1 MNTTSRSIIR
11 NTFYI
16 QLLAFIL
23 LSLSS
28 SVGSMVD
35 GVVIGQFLGVDS
47 TAAFGIINP
56 LMIAFSIIGAVV
68 SAGARNRFTKLLG
81 AGKTEQARNVF
92 SLACILSTGIATALM
107 LFLIIFSG
115 PVTRALGASGNT
127 ADLLPQARNYL
138 IGISFGLPAMNLVR
152 VLNGFMALDNDR
164 NLPVISSIFL
174 TVSDILMDLAA
185 VLFFHGGT
193 LEMGV
198 ATSISYYVALAVL
211 LTHFRKKDIFLRFQF
226 RGLPWEETSA
236 ILGKGMPSGVCR
248 LGNTLRC
255 IFMNRMLALIASAA
269 AIAAY
274 SVHRQADSFF
284 NPVTIGMADT
294 VALLA
299 GILVGEEDRPMMKRL
314 LFTSVQATLVIT
326 AGIAALIWILAPQ
339 FASLYIKENP
349 EALRL
354 AVTAVRCYAIGM
366 PINGL
371 NLIYLNYFQGI
382 GKSVLASVS
391 GFVCESG
398 LLILSAAAMMPVLG
412 ADAVWWAYPV
422 SQFLV
427 MCYYG
432 IVVAVESRRIRIHRE
447 GLWNRVLLLPDT
459 FDVSDTDKLD
469 VTITMMDDVM
479 QLTDAVWNFCDA
491 HDCDSTQRNHL
502 VLSVEEL
509 AGNVIRHGFAD
520 GKPHCIEVRIL
531 KKPSGYYCRF
541 RDDCLIFDP
550 VRQVRLLSDE
560 DPTYHIGLRM
570 IATLAKDIQY
580 TCVLKLRAQSFDIA
594 RPGSIL

>member
-1 MNTTSRSIIR
+1 M
-11 NTFYI
+11 
-16 QLLAFIL
+16 

-35 GVVIGQFLGVDS
+35 GIVIGQFLGVDS

-81 AGKTEQARNVF
+81 AGKTDQARKVF
-92 SLACILSTGIATALM
+92 SLACALSTGIAAALM
-107 LFLIIFSG
+107 VFLIVFSG
-115 PVTRALGASGNT
+115 PVTRALGASRNT
-127 ADLLPQARNYL
+127 SDLLPLARDYL

-164 NLPVISSIFL
+164 NLPVLSSIFL
-174 TVSDILMDLAA
+174 TISDIAMDLAA
-185 VLFFHGGT
+185 VMFWHGNT
-193 LEMGV
+193 LEMGI

-226 RGLPWEETSA
+226 RGLPWNEAAA

-255 IFMNRMLALIASAA
+255 VFMNRMLALIASSA

-299 GILVGEEDRPMMKRL
+299 GILVGEEDRPGMKRL
-314 LFTSVQATLVIT
+314 LSTSVQATFVIT
-326 AGIAALIWILAPQ
+326 AGIAALIWIFAPQ
-339 FASLYIKENP
+339 FASLYIKDNP

-366 PINGL
+366 PLNGL

-382 GKSVLASVS
+382 GKSLLASVS
-391 GFVCESG
+391 GFICESG
-398 LLILSAAAMMPVLG
+398 LLILSAWALMPLLG
-412 ADAVWWAYPV
+412 ADAVWWAFPV

-427 MCYYG
+427 QCYYG
-432 IVVAVESRRIRIHRE
+432 IVVAIESRRLQIHRE
-447 GLWNRVLLLPDT
+447 GFWNRILLLPDT
-459 FDVSDTDKLD
+459 FDVTDRDKLD
-469 VTITMMDDVM
+469 VTITGMNDVM
-479 QLTDAVWNFCDA
+479 KLTDMVWKFCDS
-491 HDCDSTQRNHL
+491 HGCDSNRRNRL

-509 AGNVIRHGFAD
+509 AGNMIQHGFTD
-520 GKPHCIEVRIL
+520 GKRHCIEVRIL
-531 KKPSGYYCRF
+531 KKGDGFYVRF
-541 RDDCLIFDP
+541 RNDCLIFDP
-550 VRQVRLLSDE
+550 VRQVQLLYDE

-570 IATLAKDIQY
+570 IFAIAKDIQY
-580 TCVLKLRAQSFDIA
+580 TCVLKLNN
-594 RPGSIL
+594 ILVKV

>member
-1 MNTTSRSIIR
+1 MSTAFQPGHNRSIIR

-16 QLLAFIL
+16 QLLAFIM

-35 GVVIGQFLGVDS
+35 GIVIGQFLGVDS
-47 TAAFGIINP
+47 IAAFGIINP

-68 SAGARNRFTKLLG
+68 SAGARNRFTSLLG
-81 AGKTEQARNVF
+81 AGKTEQARQVF
-92 SLACILSTGIATALM
+92 SLACALSTGFAAALM

-115 PVTRALGASGNT
+115 PVTSALGASRNT
-127 ADLLPQARNYL
+127 ADLLPLARDYL

-152 VLNGFMALDNDR
+152 VLNGFMPLDNDR

-174 TVSDILMDLAA
+174 TVSDIVMDLAA
-185 VLFFHGGT
+185 VLFFHGNT
-193 LEMGV
+193 LEMGI

-226 RGLPWEETSA
+226 RRLPWKETAA
-236 ILGKGMPSGVCR
+236 ILGRGMPSGVCR

-255 IFMNRMLALIASAA
+255 IFMNRMLALIASSA

-326 AGIAALIWILAPQ
+326 AGIAALIWLFAPG
-339 FASLYIKENP
+339 FASLYIKDNP

-366 PINGL
+366 PLNGL

-382 GKSVLASVS
+382 GKSLLASVS
-391 GFVCESG
+391 GFICESG
-398 LLILSAAAMMPVLG
+398 LLILSAAAMMPLLG
-412 ADAVWWAYPV
+412 AEAVWWAFPV

-432 IVVAVESRRIRIHRE
+432 VVVAMESRRIKIHRE
-447 GLWNRVLLLPDT
+447 GLFNRVLLLPDT
-459 FDVSDTDKLD
+459 FDVPDRNKLD
-469 VTITMMDDVM
+469 VTITGMEDVM
-479 QLTDAVWNFCDA
+479 QLTDKVWDFCEL
-491 HDCDSTQRNHL
+491 HSCDSNIKTKL
-502 VLSVEEL
+502 VLSVEEM
-509 AGNVIRHGFAD
+509 AGNAIHHGFAD
-520 GKPHCIEVRIL
+520 GKAHCIEVRIL
-531 KKPSGYYCRF
+531 KKGDGYYARF

-550 VRQVRLLSDE
+550 IRQIKLLSDE
-560 DPTYHIGLRM
+560 DPTHHIGLRM
-570 IATLAKDIQY
+570 ISAIAKDIQY
-580 TCVLKLRAQSFDIA
+580 TCVLRLNN
-594 RPGSIL
+594 ILVKI

>member
-138 IGISFGLPAMNLVR
+138 SGISFGLPAMNLVR

-226 RGLPWEETSA
+226 RGLPWEETSS

-570 IATLAKDIQY
+570 IAALAKDIQY
-580 TCVLKLRAQSFDIA
+580 TCVLKLNN
-594 RPGSIL
+594 ILVKI

>member
-92 SLACILSTGIATALM
+92 SLACILSTGIAAALM

-115 PVTRALGASGNT
+115 PVTSALGASGNT

-226 RGLPWEETSA
+226 RGLPWEETSS

-314 LFTSVQATLVIT
+314 LFTSVQATFVIT

-349 EALRL
+349 EAMRL

-398 LLILSAAAMMPVLG
+398 LLILSAAAMVPHLG

-580 TCVLKLRAQSFDIA
+580 TCVLKLNN
-594 RPGSIL
+594 ILVKI

>member
-1 MNTTSRSIIR
+1 MSTAFHPGHNRSIIR

-16 QLLAFIL
+16 QLLAFIM

-35 GVVIGQFLGVDS
+35 GIVIGQFLGVDS
-47 TAAFGIINP
+47 IAAFGIINP

-68 SAGARNRFTKLLG
+68 SAGARNRFTSLLG
-81 AGKTEQARNVF
+81 AGKTEQARQVF
-92 SLACILSTGIATALM
+92 SLACALSTGFAAALM

-115 PVTRALGASGNT
+115 PVTSALGASRNT
-127 ADLLPQARNYL
+127 ADLLPLARDYL

-152 VLNGFMALDNDR
+152 VLNGFMPLDNDR

-174 TVSDILMDLAA
+174 TVSDIVMDLAA
-185 VLFFHGGT
+185 VLFFHGNT
-193 LEMGV
+193 LEMGI

-226 RGLPWEETSA
+226 RRLPWKETAA
-236 ILGKGMPSGVCR
+236 ILGRGMPSGVCR

-255 IFMNRMLALIASAA
+255 IFMNRMLALIASSA

-326 AGIAALIWILAPQ
+326 AGIAALIWLFAPG
-339 FASLYIKENP
+339 FASLYIKDNP

-366 PINGL
+366 PLNGL

-382 GKSVLASVS
+382 GKSLLASVS
-391 GFVCESG
+391 GFICESG
-398 LLILSAAAMMPVLG
+398 LLILSAAAMMPLLG
-412 ADAVWWAYPV
+412 AEAVWWAFPV

-432 IVVAVESRRIRIHRE
+432 VVVAMESRRIKIHRE
-447 GLWNRVLLLPDT
+447 GLFNRVLLLPDT
-459 FDVSDTDKLD
+459 FDVPDRNKLD
-469 VTITMMDDVM
+469 VTITGMEDVM
-479 QLTDAVWNFCDA
+479 QLTDKVWDFCEL
-491 HDCDSTQRNHL
+491 HSCDSNIKTKL
-502 VLSVEEL
+502 VLSVEEM
-509 AGNVIRHGFAD
+509 AGNVIHHGFAD
-520 GKPHCIEVRIL
+520 GKAHCIEVRIL
-531 KKPSGYYCRF
+531 KKGDGYYARF

-550 VRQVRLLSDE
+550 IRQIKLLSDE
-560 DPTYHIGLRM
+560 DPTHHIGLRM
-570 IATLAKDIQY
+570 ISAIAKDIQY
-580 TCVLKLRAQSFDIA
+580 TCVLKLNN
-594 RPGSIL
+594 ILVKI

>member
-92 SLACILSTGIATALM
+92 SLACILSTGIAAALM

-226 RGLPWEETSA
+226 RGLPWEETSS

-314 LFTSVQATLVIT
+314 LFTSVQATFVIT

-349 EALRL
+349 EAMRL

-580 TCVLKLRAQSFDIA
+580 TCVLKLNN
-594 RPGSIL
+594 ILFKI

>member
-1 MNTTSRSIIR
+1 M
-11 NTFYI
+11 
-16 QLLAFIL
+16 

-35 GVVIGQFLGVDS
+35 GVVIGQFLGVES

-81 AGKTEQARNVF
+81 AGKTDQARKVF
-92 SLACILSTGIATALM
+92 SLACALSTGIAAALM
-107 LFLIIFSG
+107 LFLIVFSG
-115 PVTRALGASGNT
+115 PVTRALGASKNT
-127 ADLLPQARNYL
+127 ADLLPLARDYL

-174 TVSDILMDLAA
+174 TVSDIVMDLVA
-185 VLFFHGGT
+185 VLFLHGNT
-193 LEMGV
+193 LEMGI
-198 ATSISYYVALAVL
+198 ATSMSYYVALAVL

-226 RGLPWEETSA
+226 RGLPWKETAA

-255 IFMNRMLALIASAA
+255 IFMNRMLALIATSA

-299 GILVGEEDRPMMKRL
+299 GILVGEEDRPGMKRL
-314 LFTSVQATLVIT
+314 LSTSVHATFIIT
-326 AGIAALIWILAPQ
+326 VGIAALIWLFAPQ
-339 FASLYIKENP
+339 FASLYIKNNP

-382 GKSVLASVS
+382 GKSFLASVS

-398 LLILSAAAMMPVLG
+398 LLILSALALMPLLG
-412 ADAVWWAYPV
+412 ADAVWWAFPI

-432 IVVAVESRRIRIHRE
+432 IVVAIESRRIKIHRE
-447 GLWNRVLLLPDT
+447 GLWNRVLLLPDS
-459 FDVSDTDKLD
+459 FDVTDVDKLD
-469 VTITMMDDVM
+469 VTITGMNGVM
-479 QLTDAVWNFCDA
+479 QLTDAVWNFCER
-491 HDCDSTQRNHL
+491 HGCDTNRRNHM

-509 AGNVIRHGFAD
+509 AGNMIQHGFTD
-520 GKPHCIEVRIL
+520 SKPHCIEVRVL
-531 KKPSGYYCRF
+531 KKGDGYYVRF
-541 RDDCLIFDP
+541 RNDCLIFDP
-550 VRQVRLLSDE
+550 VRQVQLLSDE

-570 IATLAKDIQY
+570 IFAIARDIQY
-580 TCVLKLRAQSFDIA
+580 TCVLKLNN
-594 RPGSIL
+594 ILVKI

>member
-1 MNTTSRSIIR
+1 MNRSITNRSIIR

-47 TAAFGIINP
+47 IAAFGIINP

-68 SAGARNRFTKLLG
+68 AAGARNRFTKLLG
-81 AGKTEQARNVF
+81 AGKTSQARKVF
-92 SLACILSTGIATALM
+92 SMACILSTGIAAALM

-115 PVTRALGASGNT
+115 PVTSALGAAKNT
-127 ADLLPQARNYL
+127 AALLPKARNYL

-152 VLNGFMALDNDR
+152 VLNGFMPLDNDR

-174 TVSDILMDLAA
+174 TVSDIVMDLAA
-185 VLFFHGGT
+185 VLFFHGDT
-193 LEMGV
+193 LEMGI

-211 LTHFRKKDIFLRFQF
+211 LTHFLKKDIFLRFQVKS
-226 RGLPWEETSA
+226 LPWQEAGE

-255 IFMNRMLALIASAA
+255 IFMNRLLAVIASSA

-299 GILVGEEDRPMMKRL
+299 GILVGEQDRPMMKRL
-314 LFTSVQATLVIT
+314 LFTSVQATFIIT
-326 AGIAALIWILAPQ
+326 AGIAALVWIFAPQ
-339 FASLYIKENP
+339 FASLYIKDNP

-371 NLIYLNYFQGI
+371 NLIYLNYFQGV
-382 GKSVLASVS
+382 GKSMLASLS
-391 GFVCESG
+391 GFICESG
-398 LLILSAAAMMPVLG
+398 LLILSAAAMVPLLG

-432 IVVAVESRRIRIHRE
+432 IVVAIESRRIKINRE

-459 FDVSDTDKLD
+459 FDVLDDERID
-469 VTITMMDDVM
+469 VTVTAMDQVM
-479 QLTDAVWNFCDA
+479 QLTNAVWNFCDS
-491 HDCDSTQRNHL
+491 HSCDSTKRNHL

-509 AGNVIRHGFAD
+509 ARNMIQHGFTD
-520 GKPHCIEVRIL
+520 NKTHCIEVRVL
-531 KKPSGYYCRF
+531 KKRDGYYVRF
-541 RDDCLIFDP
+541 RNDCLIFDP
-550 VRQVRLLSDE
+550 VKQIQLLSDE

-570 IATLAKDIQY
+570 IAGIAKDIQY
-580 TCVLKLRAQSFDIA
+580 TCVLKLNN
-594 RPGSIL
+594 ILVKI

>member
-92 SLACILSTGIATALM
+92 SLACILSTGIAAALM

-115 PVTRALGASGNT
+115 PVTSALGASGNT

-226 RGLPWEETSA
+226 RGLPWEETSS

-314 LFTSVQATLVIT
+314 LFTSVQATFVIT

-349 EALRL
+349 EAMRL

-398 LLILSAAAMMPVLG
+398 LLILSAAAMVPHLG

-432 IVVAVESRRIRIHRE
+432 IVVAVESHRIKIHRE

-459 FDVSDTDKLD
+459 FDVSDNDKLD
-469 VTITMMDDVM
+469 VTITGMDDVM
-479 QLTDAVWNFCDA
+479 QLTDAVWKFCDA

-570 IATLAKDIQY
+570 IAALAKDIQY
-580 TCVLKLRAQSFDIA
+580 TCVLKLNN
-594 RPGSIL
+594 ILVKI

>member
-1 MNTTSRSIIR
+1 MSTSFQPGHNRSIIR

-16 QLLAFIL
+16 QLLAFIM

-35 GVVIGQFLGVDS
+35 GIVIGQFLGVDS
-47 TAAFGIINP
+47 IAAFGIINP

-68 SAGARNRFTKLLG
+68 SAGARNRFTSLLG
-81 AGKTEQARNVF
+81 AGKTEQARQVF
-92 SLACILSTGIATALM
+92 SLACALSTGFAAALM

-115 PVTRALGASGNT
+115 PVTSALGASRNT
-127 ADLLPQARNYL
+127 AGLLPLARDYL

-152 VLNGFMALDNDR
+152 VLNGFMPLDNDR

-174 TVSDILMDLAA
+174 TVSDIVMDLAA
-185 VLFFHGGT
+185 VLFFHGNT
-193 LEMGV
+193 LEMGI

-226 RGLPWEETSA
+226 RRLPWKETAA
-236 ILGKGMPSGVCR
+236 ILGRGMPSGVCR

-255 IFMNRMLALIASAA
+255 IFMNRMLALIASSA

-326 AGIAALIWILAPQ
+326 AGIAALIWLFAPG
-339 FASLYIKENP
+339 FASLYIKDNP

-366 PINGL
+366 PLNGL

-382 GKSVLASVS
+382 GKSLLASVS
-391 GFVCESG
+391 GFICESG
-398 LLILSAAAMMPVLG
+398 LLILSAAAMMPLLG
-412 ADAVWWAYPV
+412 AEAVWWAFPV

-432 IVVAVESRRIRIHRE
+432 VVVAMESRRIKIHRE
-447 GLWNRVLLLPDT
+447 GLFNRVLLLPDT
-459 FDVSDTDKLD
+459 FDVPDRNKLD
-469 VTITMMDDVM
+469 VTITGMEDVM
-479 QLTDAVWNFCDA
+479 QLTDKVWDFCEL
-491 HDCDSTQRNHL
+491 HSCDSNIKTKL
-502 VLSVEEL
+502 VLSVEEM
-509 AGNVIRHGFAD
+509 AGNAIHHGFAD
-520 GKPHCIEVRIL
+520 GKAHCIEVRIL
-531 KKPSGYYCRF
+531 KKGDGYYARF

-550 VRQVRLLSDE
+550 IRQIKLLSDE
-560 DPTYHIGLRM
+560 DPTHHIGLRM
-570 IATLAKDIQY
+570 ISAIAKDIQY
-580 TCVLKLRAQSFDIA
+580 TCVLKLNN
-594 RPGSIL
+594 ILVKI

>member
-1 MNTTSRSIIR
+1 MSTAFHPGHNRSIIR

-16 QLLAFIL
+16 QLLAFIM

-35 GVVIGQFLGVDS
+35 GIVIGQFLGVDS
-47 TAAFGIINP
+47 IAAFGIINP

-68 SAGARNRFTKLLG
+68 SAGARNRFTSLLG
-81 AGKTEQARNVF
+81 AGKTEQARQVF
-92 SLACILSTGIATALM
+92 SLACALSTGFAAALM

-115 PVTRALGASGNT
+115 PVTSALGASRNT
-127 ADLLPQARNYL
+127 AGLLPLARDYL

-152 VLNGFMALDNDR
+152 VLNGFMPLDNDR

-174 TVSDILMDLAA
+174 TVSDIVMDLAA
-185 VLFFHGGT
+185 VLFFHGNT
-193 LEMGV
+193 LEMGI

-226 RGLPWEETSA
+226 RRLPWKETAA
-236 ILGKGMPSGVCR
+236 ILGRGMPSGVCR

-255 IFMNRMLALIASAA
+255 IFMNRMLALIASSA

-326 AGIAALIWILAPQ
+326 AGIAALIWLFAPG
-339 FASLYIKENP
+339 FASLYIKDNP

-366 PINGL
+366 PLNGL

-382 GKSVLASVS
+382 GKSLLASVS
-391 GFVCESG
+391 GFICESG
-398 LLILSAAAMMPVLG
+398 LLILSAAAMMPLLG
-412 ADAVWWAYPV
+412 AEAVWWAFPV

-432 IVVAVESRRIRIHRE
+432 VVVAMESRRIKIHRE
-447 GLWNRVLLLPDT
+447 GLFNRVLLLPDT
-459 FDVSDTDKLD
+459 FDVPDRNKLD
-469 VTITMMDDVM
+469 VTITGMEDVM
-479 QLTDAVWNFCDA
+479 QLTDKVWDFCEL
-491 HDCDSTQRNHL
+491 HSCDSNIKTKL
-502 VLSVEEL
+502 VLSVEEM
-509 AGNVIRHGFAD
+509 AGNAIHHGFAD
-520 GKPHCIEVRIL
+520 GKAHCIEVRIL
-531 KKPSGYYCRF
+531 KKGDGYYARF

-550 VRQVRLLSDE
+550 IRQIKLLSDE
-560 DPTYHIGLRM
+560 DPTHHIGLRM
-570 IATLAKDIQY
+570 ISAIAKDIQY
-580 TCVLKLRAQSFDIA
+580 TCVLKLNN
-594 RPGSIL
+594 ILVKI

>member
-1 MNTTSRSIIR
+1 MNPTTTTTRSIIR

-47 TAAFGIINP
+47 IAAFGIINP

-68 SAGARNRFTKLLG
+68 AAGARNRFTKLLG
-81 AGKTEQARNVF
+81 AGKTSQARKVF
-92 SLACILSTGIATALM
+92 SMACILSTGIAAALM

-115 PVTRALGASGNT
+115 PVTSALGASKNT
-127 ADLLPQARNYL
+127 AALLPKARNYL

-152 VLNGFMALDNDR
+152 VLNGFMPLDNDR

-174 TVSDILMDLAA
+174 TVSDIVMDLAA
-185 VLFFHGGT
+185 VLFFHGDT
-193 LEMGV
+193 LEMGI

-211 LTHFRKKDIFLRFQF
+211 FTHFLKKDIFLRFQF
-226 RGLPWEETSA
+226 RGLPWKETGE

-255 IFMNRMLALIASAA
+255 VFMNRMLAIIASSA

-299 GILVGEEDRPMMKRL
+299 GILVGEQDRPMMKRL
-314 LFTSVQATLVIT
+314 LFTSVQATLIIT
-326 AGIAALIWILAPQ
+326 AGIAALVWIFAPQ
-339 FASLYIKENP
+339 FASLYIKDNP

-371 NLIYLNYFQGI
+371 NLIYLNYFQGV

-391 GFVCESG
+391 GFICESG
-398 LLILSAAAMMPVLG
+398 LLILSAAAMMPALG

-432 IVVAVESRRIRIHRE
+432 IVVAIESRRIKINRE

-459 FDVSDTDKLD
+459 FDVLDDERID
-469 VTITMMDDVM
+469 VTVTAMDQVM
-479 QLTDAVWNFCDA
+479 QLTNAVWNFCDS
-491 HDCDSTQRNHL
+491 HSCDSTKRNHL

-509 AGNVIRHGFAD
+509 ARNMIQHGFTD
-520 GKPHCIEVRIL
+520 NKTHCIEVRVL
-531 KKPSGYYCRF
+531 KKRDGYYVRF
-541 RDDCLIFDP
+541 RNDCLIFDP
-550 VRQVRLLSDE
+550 VKQIQLLSDE

-570 IATLAKDIQY
+570 IAGIAKDIQY
-580 TCVLKLRAQSFDIA
+580 TCVLKLNN
-594 RPGSIL
+594 ILVKI

>member
-226 RGLPWEETSA
+226 RGLPWDETSA

-299 GILVGEEDRPMMKRL
+299 GILVGKEDRPMMKRL
-314 LFTSVQATLVIT
+314 LFTSVQATFVIT

-580 TCVLKLRAQSFDIA
+580 TCVLKLNN
-594 RPGSIL
+594 ILVKI

>member
-92 SLACILSTGIATALM
+92 SLACILSTGIAAALM

-115 PVTRALGASGNT
+115 PVTSALGASGNT

-226 RGLPWEETSA
+226 RGLPWDETSA

-314 LFTSVQATLVIT
+314 LFTSVQATFVIT
-326 AGIAALIWILAPQ
+326 VGIAALIWILAPQ

-349 EALRL
+349 EAMRL

-382 GKSVLASVS
+382 GKSVLASVRRRL
-391 GFVCESG
+391 VG
-398 LLILSAAAMMPVLG
+398 LPRLPVPRDVLLRDRRG
-412 ADAVWWAYPV
+412 RREPPDQDPPRRPLEQGSPA
-422 SQFLV
+422 SRHL
-427 MCYYG
+427 
-432 IVVAVESRRIRIHRE
+432 RRIRHR
-447 GLWNRVLLLPDT
+447 
-459 FDVSDTDKLD
+459 
-469 VTITMMDDVM
+469 
-479 QLTDAVWNFCDA
+479 
-491 HDCDSTQRNHL
+491 
-502 VLSVEEL
+502 
-509 AGNVIRHGFAD
+509 
-520 GKPHCIEVRIL
+520 
-531 KKPSGYYCRF
+531 
-541 RDDCLIFDP
+541 
-550 VRQVRLLSDE
+550 
-560 DPTYHIGLRM
+560 
-570 IATLAKDIQY
+570 
-580 TCVLKLRAQSFDIA
+580 
-594 RPGSIL
+594 

>member
-1 MNTTSRSIIR
+1 MNTTGRSIIR

-28 SVGSMVD
+28 SVGSMID

-47 TAAFGIINP
+47 IAAFGIINP

-68 SAGARNRFTKLLG
+68 AAGARNRFTKLLG
-81 AGKTEQARNVF
+81 AGKTEQARKVF
-92 SLACILSTGIATALM
+92 SLACILSTGIASALM
-107 LFLIIFSG
+107 LFLLVFSG
-115 PVTRALGASGNT
+115 PVTSALGASRNT
-127 ADLLPQARNYL
+127 IELLPKARNYL

-152 VLNGFMALDNDR
+152 VLNGFMPLDNDR

-174 TVSDILMDLAA
+174 TVSDIVMDLAA
-185 VLFFHGGT
+185 VIFLHGDT

-211 LTHFRKKDIFLRFQF
+211 LTHFFKKDVFLQFQF
-226 RGLPWEETSA
+226 TGLPWKETSE

-255 IFMNRMLALIASAA
+255 IFMNRVLAIIASSA

-326 AGIAALIWILAPQ
+326 AGIAALIWIFAPQ
-339 FASLYIKENP
+339 FASLYIKDNP
-349 EALRL
+349 EAMRL

-382 GKSVLASVS
+382 GKSKLASVS

-398 LLILSAAAMMPVLG
+398 LLILSAAAMVPLLG
-412 ADAVWWAYPV
+412 ADAVWWAFPI

-432 IVVAVESRRIRIHRE
+432 IVVAIESRRIKIHRE
-447 GLWNRVLLLPDT
+447 GLWNRVLLLPDS
-459 FDVSDTDKLD
+459 FDVTDQEKLD
-469 VTITMMDDVM
+469 MTITEMDEVM
-479 QLTDAVWNFCDA
+479 QLTDAVWNFCEM
-491 HDCDSTQRNHL
+491 HGCDSTRRNHL
-502 VLSVEEL
+502 ALSVEEL
-509 AGNVIRHGFAD
+509 AGNMIRHGFTD
-520 GKPHCIEVRIL
+520 GKPHCIEARVL
-531 KKPSGYYCRF
+531 KKPAGYYVRF
-541 RDDCLIFDP
+541 RNDCLIFDP
-550 VRQVRLLSDE
+550 VKQVQLLSDE

-570 IATLAKDIQY
+570 IAGLANDIQY
-580 TCVLKLRAQSFDIA
+580 TCVLKLNN
-594 RPGSIL
+594 ILVKI

>member
-1 MNTTSRSIIR
+1 MSTSFQPGHNRSIIR

-16 QLLAFIL
+16 QLLAFIM

-35 GVVIGQFLGVDS
+35 GIVIGQFLGVDS
-47 TAAFGIINP
+47 IAAFGIINP

-68 SAGARNRFTKLLG
+68 SAGARNRFTSLLG
-81 AGKTEQARNVF
+81 AGKTEQARQVF
-92 SLACILSTGIATALM
+92 SLACALSTGFAAALM

-115 PVTRALGASGNT
+115 PVTSALGASRNT
-127 ADLLPQARNYL
+127 AGLLPLARDYL

-152 VLNGFMALDNDR
+152 VLNGFMPLDNDR

-174 TVSDILMDLAA
+174 TVSDIVMDLAA
-185 VLFFHGGT
+185 VLFFHGNT
-193 LEMGV
+193 LEMGI

-226 RGLPWEETSA
+226 RRLPWKETAA
-236 ILGKGMPSGVCR
+236 ILGRGMPSGVCR

-255 IFMNRMLALIASAA
+255 IFMNRMLALIASSA

-326 AGIAALIWILAPQ
+326 AGIAALIWLFAPG
-339 FASLYIKENP
+339 FASLYIKDNP

-366 PINGL
+366 PLNGL

-382 GKSVLASVS
+382 GKSLLASVS
-391 GFVCESG
+391 GFICESG
-398 LLILSAAAMMPVLG
+398 LLILSAAAMMPLLG
-412 ADAVWWAYPV
+412 AEAVWWAFPV

-432 IVVAVESRRIRIHRE
+432 VVVAMESRRIKIHRE
-447 GLWNRVLLLPDT
+447 GLFNRVLLLPDT
-459 FDVSDTDKLD
+459 FDVPDRNKLD
-469 VTITMMDDVM
+469 VTITGMEDVM
-479 QLTDAVWNFCDA
+479 QLTDKVWDFCEL
-491 HDCDSTQRNHL
+491 HSCDSNIKTKL
-502 VLSVEEL
+502 VLSVEEM
-509 AGNVIRHGFAD
+509 AGNVIHHGFAD
-520 GKPHCIEVRIL
+520 GKAHCIEVRIL
-531 KKPSGYYCRF
+531 KKGDGYYARF

-550 VRQVRLLSDE
+550 IRQIKLLSDE
-560 DPTYHIGLRM
+560 DPTHHIGLRM
-570 IATLAKDIQY
+570 ISAIAKDIQY
-580 TCVLKLRAQSFDIA
+580 TCVLKLNN
-594 RPGSIL
+594 ILVKI

>member
-1 MNTTSRSIIR
+1 
-11 NTFYI
+11 
-16 QLLAFIL
+16 
-23 LSLSS
+23 
-28 SVGSMVD
+28 MVD

-92 SLACILSTGIATALM
+92 SLACILSTGIAVALM

-115 PVTRALGASGNT
+115 PVTSALGASGNT

-226 RGLPWEETSA
+226 RGLPWDETSA

-255 IFMNRMLALIASAA
+255 IFMNRMLALIASAT

-274 SVHRQADSFF
+274 SVHRQANSFF
-284 NPVTIGMADT
+284 NPVPIGMADT

-314 LFTSVQATLVIT
+314 LFTSVQATFVIT
-326 AGIAALIWILAPQ
+326 VGIAALIWILAPQ

-349 EALRL
+349 EAMRL

-432 IVVAVESRRIRIHRE
+432 IIVAVESRRIRIHRE

-459 FDVSDTDKLD
+459 FDVSDKDKLD
-469 VTITMMDDVM
+469 VTINEMDGVM

-491 HDCDSTQRNHL
+491 HGCDSATRNHL

-520 GKPHCIEVRIL
+520 EKPHCIEVRIL

-570 IATLAKDIQY
+570 IAALAKDIQY
-580 TCVLKLRAQSFDIA
+580 TCVLKLNN
-594 RPGSIL
+594 ILVKI

>member
-92 SLACILSTGIATALM
+92 SLACILSTGIAAALM

-115 PVTRALGASGNT
+115 PVTSALGASGNT

-226 RGLPWEETSA
+226 RGLPWDETSA

-580 TCVLKLRAQSFDIA
+580 TCVLKLNN
-594 RPGSIL
+594 ILVKI

>member
-92 SLACILSTGIATALM
+92 SLACILSTGIAAALM

-115 PVTRALGASGNT
+115 PVTSALGASGNT

-226 RGLPWEETSA
+226 RGLPWEETSS

-339 FASLYIKENP
+339 FASLYIKDNP
-349 EALRL
+349 EAMRL

-432 IVVAVESRRIRIHRE
+432 IVVAVESRRIKIHRE

-570 IATLAKDIQY
+570 IAALAKDIQY
-580 TCVLKLRAQSFDIA
+580 TCVLKLNN
-594 RPGSIL
+594 ILVKI

>member
-1 MNTTSRSIIR
+1 MNPGTRSIIR

-16 QLLAFIL
+16 QLTAFIL

-28 SVGSMVD
+28 SVGSMID

-47 TAAFGIINP
+47 IAAFGIINP

-68 SAGARNRFTKLLG
+68 SAGARSRFTRLLG

-92 SLACILSTGIATALM
+92 SLACILSTGIAAALM
-107 LFLIIFSG
+107 LFLVIFSG
-115 PVTRALGASGNT
+115 PVTSALGAAGNT
-127 ADLLPQARNYL
+127 ADLLPKARAYL

-152 VLNGFMALDNDR
+152 VLNGFMPLDNDR

-174 TVSDILMDLAA
+174 TVSDIVMDLAA
-185 VLFFHGGT
+185 VLFLHGDT
-193 LEMGV
+193 LEMGI

-211 LTHFRKKDIFLRFQF
+211 LTHFGKKDIFLRFQVK
-226 RGLPWEETSA
+226 GLPWKETCA

-248 LGNTLRC
+248 IGNTLRC
-255 IFMNRMLALIASAA
+255 IFMNRLLAVIAAST

-314 LFTSVQATLVIT
+314 LYTSVQATLVIT
-326 AGIAALIWILAPQ
+326 AGIAGLIWLFAPQ
-339 FASLYIKENP
+339 FASLYIKDNP

-382 GKSVLASVS
+382 GKSFLASVS
-391 GFVCESG
+391 GFICESG
-398 LLILSAAAMMPVLG
+398 LLILSAAALVPVLG
-412 ADAVWWAYPV
+412 ADAVWWAFPV

-432 IVVAVESRRIRIHRE
+432 IVVAIESRRIKIYRE
-447 GLWNRVLLLPDT
+447 GLWNRVLLLPDS
-459 FDVSDTDKLD
+459 FDVTDREKLD
-469 VTITMMDDVM
+469 VTITDMDGVM
-479 QLTDAVWNFCDA
+479 QLADAVWNFCEL
-491 HDCDSTQRNHL
+491 HGCDSATRNHL

-509 AGNVIRHGFAD
+509 AGNMIHYGFTD
-520 GKPHCIEVRIL
+520 GKPHCIEARIL
-531 KKPSGYYCRF
+531 KKPGGYYVRF
-541 RDDCLIFDP
+541 RNDCLIFDP
-550 VRQVRLLSDE
+550 VRQVKLLSDE

-570 IATLAKDIQY
+570 IAGLARDIQY
-580 TCVLKLRAQSFDIA
+580 TCVLKLNN
-594 RPGSIL
+594 ILVKI

>member
-1 MNTTSRSIIR
+1 MSTSFQPGHNRSIIR

-16 QLLAFIL
+16 QLLAFIM

-35 GVVIGQFLGVDS
+35 GIVIGQFLGVDS
-47 TAAFGIINP
+47 IAAFGIINP

-68 SAGARNRFTKLLG
+68 SAGARNRFTSLLG
-81 AGKTEQARNVF
+81 AGKTEQARQVF
-92 SLACILSTGIATALM
+92 SLACALSTGFAAALM

-115 PVTRALGASGNT
+115 PVTSALGASRNT
-127 ADLLPQARNYL
+127 AGLLPLARDYL

-152 VLNGFMALDNDR
+152 VLNGFMPLDNDR

-174 TVSDILMDLAA
+174 TVSDIVMDLAA
-185 VLFFHGGT
+185 VLFFHGNT
-193 LEMGV
+193 LEMGI

-226 RGLPWEETSA
+226 RRLPWKETAA
-236 ILGKGMPSGVCR
+236 ILGRGMPSGVCR

-255 IFMNRMLALIASAA
+255 IFMNRMLALIASSA

-326 AGIAALIWILAPQ
+326 AGIAALIWLFAPG
-339 FASLYIKENP
+339 FASLYIKDNP

-366 PINGL
+366 PLNGL

-382 GKSVLASVS
+382 GKSLLASVS
-391 GFVCESG
+391 GFICESG
-398 LLILSAAAMMPVLG
+398 LLILSAAAMMPLLG
-412 ADAVWWAYPV
+412 AEAVWWAFPV

-432 IVVAVESRRIRIHRE
+432 VVVAMESRRIKIHRE
-447 GLWNRVLLLPDT
+447 GLFNRVLLLPDT
-459 FDVSDTDKLD
+459 FDVPDRNKLD
-469 VTITMMDDVM
+469 VTITGMEDVM
-479 QLTDAVWNFCDA
+479 QLTDKVWDFCEL
-491 HDCDSTQRNHL
+491 HSCDSNIKTKL
-502 VLSVEEL
+502 VLSVEEM
-509 AGNVIRHGFAD
+509 AGNVIHHGFAD
-520 GKPHCIEVRIL
+520 GKAHCIEVRIL
-531 KKPSGYYCRF
+531 KKGDGYYARF

-550 VRQVRLLSDE
+550 IRQIKLLSDE
-560 DPTYHIGLRM
+560 DPTHHIGLRM
-570 IATLAKDIQY
+570 ISAIAKDIQY
-580 TCVLKLRAQSFDIA
+580 TCVLRLNN
-594 RPGSIL
+594 ILVKI

>member
-1 MNTTSRSIIR
+1 MMKTSTSISNSRSIIR

-16 QLLAFIL
+16 QLAAFIL

-47 TAAFGIINP
+47 IAAFGIINP

-68 SAGARNRFTKLLG
+68 SAGARNRFTRLLG

-92 SLACILSTGIATALM
+92 SLACILSAGIAAALM
-107 LFLIIFSG
+107 VFLLVFSG
-115 PVTRALGASGNT
+115 PVTSALGASKKT
-127 ADLLPQARNYL
+127 ADLLPKARDYL

-152 VLNGFMALDNDR
+152 VLNGFMPLDNDR
-164 NLPVISSIFL
+164 NLPVLSSIFL
-174 TVSDILMDLAA
+174 TVSDIVLDLAA
-185 VLFFHGGT
+185 ILVLHGDT
-193 LEMGV
+193 LEMGI

-211 LTHFRKKDIFLRFQF
+211 LTHFRKKDCFLRFSF
-226 RGLPWEETSA
+226 KGLPWGETGA
-236 ILGKGMPSGVCR
+236 VLGKGMPSGVCR

-255 IFMNRMLALIASAA
+255 IFMNRMLAIIASSA

-314 LFTSVQATLVIT
+314 LFTSVQATFIIT
-326 AGIAALIWILAPQ
+326 AGIATLIWFLSPQ
-339 FASLYIKENP
+339 FASLYIKDNP

-382 GKSVLASVS
+382 GKSFLASVS
-391 GFVCESG
+391 GFICE
-398 LLILSAAAMMPVLG
+398 
-412 ADAVWWAYPV
+412 
-422 SQFLV
+422 
-427 MCYYG
+427 
-432 IVVAVESRRIRIHRE
+432 
-447 GLWNRVLLLPDT
+447 
-459 FDVSDTDKLD
+459 
-469 VTITMMDDVM
+469 
-479 QLTDAVWNFCDA
+479 
-491 HDCDSTQRNHL
+491 
-502 VLSVEEL
+502 
-509 AGNVIRHGFAD
+509 
-520 GKPHCIEVRIL
+520 
-531 KKPSGYYCRF
+531 
-541 RDDCLIFDP
+541 
-550 VRQVRLLSDE
+550 
-560 DPTYHIGLRM
+560 
-570 IATLAKDIQY
+570 
-580 TCVLKLRAQSFDIA
+580 
-594 RPGSIL
+594 

>member
-1 MNTTSRSIIR
+1 MSTAFHPGHNRSIIR

-16 QLLAFIL
+16 QLLAFIM

-35 GVVIGQFLGVDS
+35 GIVIGQFLGVDS
-47 TAAFGIINP
+47 IAAFGIINP

-68 SAGARNRFTKLLG
+68 SAGARNRFTSLLG
-81 AGKTEQARNVF
+81 AGKTEQARQVF
-92 SLACILSTGIATALM
+92 SLACALSTGFAAALM
-107 LFLIIFSG
+107 LFLLVFSG
-115 PVTRALGASGNT
+115 PVTSALGASRNT
-127 ADLLPQARNYL
+127 AGLLPLARDYL

-152 VLNGFMALDNDR
+152 VLNGFMPLDNDR

-174 TVSDILMDLAA
+174 TVSDIVMDLAA
-185 VLFFHGGT
+185 VLFFHGNT
-193 LEMGV
+193 LEMGI

-226 RGLPWEETSA
+226 RRLPWKETAA
-236 ILGKGMPSGVCR
+236 ILGRGMPSGVCR

-255 IFMNRMLALIASAA
+255 IFMNRMLALIASSA

-326 AGIAALIWILAPQ
+326 AGIAALIWLFAPG
-339 FASLYIKENP
+339 FASLYIKDNP

-366 PINGL
+366 PLNGL

-382 GKSVLASVS
+382 GKSLLASVS
-391 GFVCESG
+391 GFICESG
-398 LLILSAAAMMPVLG
+398 LLILSAAAMMPLLG
-412 ADAVWWAYPV
+412 AEAVWWAFPV

-432 IVVAVESRRIRIHRE
+432 VVVAMESRRIKIHRE
-447 GLWNRVLLLPDT
+447 GLFNRVLLLPDT
-459 FDVSDTDKLD
+459 FDVPDRNKLD
-469 VTITMMDDVM
+469 VTITGMEDVM
-479 QLTDAVWNFCDA
+479 QLTDKVWDFCEL
-491 HDCDSTQRNHL
+491 HSCDSNIKTKL
-502 VLSVEEL
+502 VLSVEEM
-509 AGNVIRHGFAD
+509 AGNAIHHGFAD
-520 GKPHCIEVRIL
+520 GKAHCIEVRIL
-531 KKPSGYYCRF
+531 KKGDGYYARF

-550 VRQVRLLSDE
+550 IRQIKLLSDE
-560 DPTYHIGLRM
+560 DPTHHIGLRM
-570 IATLAKDIQY
+570 ISAIAKDIQY
-580 TCVLKLRAQSFDIA
+580 TCVLRLNN
-594 RPGSIL
+594 ILVKI

>member
-1 MNTTSRSIIR
+1 MNKASRSIIR

-16 QLLAFIL
+16 QLTAFIL

-28 SVGSMVD
+28 SVGSMID

-68 SAGARNRFTKLLG
+68 SSGARNRFTRLLG
-81 AGKTEQARNVF
+81 AGKTKEAKKVF
-92 SLACILSTGIATALM
+92 SLACILSAGIAAALM
-107 LFLIIFSG
+107 LFLLAFSG
-115 PVTRALGASGNT
+115 PVTSALGASGNT
-127 ADLLPQARNYL
+127 ADLLPKARNYL

-152 VLNGFMALDNDR
+152 VLNGFMPLDNDR
-164 NLPVISSIFL
+164 NLPVLSSICL
-174 TVSDILMDLAA
+174 TVSDIALDLAA
-185 VLFFHGGT
+185 VLLFHGDT
-193 LEMGV
+193 LEMGI

-211 LTHFRKKDIFLRFQF
+211 LTHFLKKDIFLHFD
-226 RGLPWEETSA
+226 LKSLSWKESA
-236 ILGKGMPSGVCR
+236 EILGKGMPSGVCR

-255 IFMNRMLALIASAA
+255 IFMNRMLAIIASSA

-314 LFTSVQATLVIT
+314 LFTSVQATIVIT
-326 AGIAALIWILAPQ
+326 AGIAALIWLLAPQ
-339 FASLYIKENP
+339 FASLYIKDNP

-354 AVTAVRCYAIGM
+354 AVTAVRCYAVGM

-382 GKSVLASVS
+382 GKSRLASIS
-391 GFVCESG
+391 GFICESG
-398 LLILSAAAMMPVLG
+398 FLILSAWALMPALG
-412 ADAVWWAYPV
+412 ADAVWLAYPV
-422 SQFLV
+422 SQLLV

-432 IVVAVESRRIRIHRE
+432 IVVAVESRRLHIQRE
-447 GLWNRVLLLPDT
+447 GLSNRVLLLPDT
-459 FDVSDTDKLD
+459 FDVYDADKLD
-469 VTITMMDDVM
+469 VTITMMDEVM
-479 QLTDAVWNFCDA
+479 SLTDAVWKFCDD
-491 HDCDSTQRNHL
+491 HGCDSTRRNHL

-509 AGNVIRHGFAD
+509 AGNMIQHGFTN
-520 GKPHCIEVRIL
+520 GRPHCIEARIL
-531 KKPSGYYCRF
+531 KKRDGYCVRF
-541 RDDCLIFDP
+541 RNDCLIFDP
-550 VRQVRLLSDE
+550 LKQIQLLSDE

-570 IATLAKDIQY
+570 IYGIASDIQY
-580 TCVLKLRAQSFDIA
+580 TCVLKLNN
-594 RPGSIL
+594 ILVKI

>member
-1 MNTTSRSIIR
+1 MRTSTSTGSRSIIR

-16 QLLAFIL
+16 QLTAFIL

-47 TAAFGIINP
+47 IAAFGIINP

-68 SAGARNRFTKLLG
+68 AAGARNRFTKLLG

-92 SLACILSTGIATALM
+92 SLACILSAGIAAALM
-107 LFLIIFSG
+107 VFLLVFSG
-115 PVTRALGASGNT
+115 PVTSALGASKNT
-127 ADLLPQARNYL
+127 AALLPKARNYL

-152 VLNGFMALDNDR
+152 VLNGFMPLDNDR

-174 TVSDILMDLAA
+174 TVSDIVMDLAA
-185 VLFFHGGT
+185 VLLLHGDT
-193 LEMGV
+193 LEMGI

-211 LTHFRKKDIFLRFQF
+211 LTHFRKKDCFLRFHF
-226 RGLPWEETSA
+226 RGLPWGETGT

-255 IFMNRMLALIASAA
+255 IFMNRMLALIASSA

-326 AGIAALIWILAPQ
+326 AGIAGLIWILAPQ

-382 GKSVLASVS
+382 GKSFLASVS
-391 GFVCESG
+391 GFICESG
-398 LLILSAAAMMPVLG
+398 FLILSAAAMMPMYG
-412 ADAVWWAYPV
+412 ADAVWLAYPI
-422 SQFLV
+422 SQLLV
-427 MCYYG
+427 LCYYG
-432 IVVAVESRRIRIHRE
+432 VVVAVESRRIKIHRE

-459 FDVSDTDKLD
+459 FDVPDEDKLD
-469 VTITMMDDVM
+469 VTITGMEEVM
-479 QLTDAVWNFCDA
+479 RLTDAVWNFCNT
-491 HDCDSTQRNHL
+491 HSSDSTIRNRL

-509 AGNVIRHGFAD
+509 AGNMIQHGFTD
-520 GKPHCIEVRIL
+520 GKPHCIEMRVL
-531 KKPSGYYCRF
+531 KKGDGYYVRF
-541 RDDCLIFDP
+541 RNDCLIFDP
-550 VRQVRLLSDE
+550 VKQIRLLSEE

-570 IATLAKDIQY
+570 IAGIAKDIQY
-580 TCVLKLRAQSFDIA
+580 TCVLKLNN
-594 RPGSIL
+594 ILVKL

>member
-92 SLACILSTGIATALM
+92 SLACILSTGIAAALM

-115 PVTRALGASGNT
+115 PVTSALGASGNT

-226 RGLPWEETSA
+226 RGLPWEETSS

-580 TCVLKLRAQSFDIA
+580 TCVLKLNN
-594 RPGSIL
+594 ILVKI

>member
-1 MNTTSRSIIR
+1 MKTTGRSIIR

-28 SVGSMVD
+28 SVGSMID

-47 TAAFGIINP
+47 IAAFGIINP

-81 AGKTEQARNVF
+81 AGKTEQARSVF
-92 SLACILSTGIATALM
+92 SLACVLSTGFAAALM
-107 LFLIIFSG
+107 IFLLVFSG
-115 PVTRALGASGNT
+115 PVTSALGAAKNT
-127 ADLLPQARNYL
+127 ADLLPKARGYL

-152 VLNGFMALDNDR
+152 VLNGFMPLDNDR

-174 TVSDILMDLAA
+174 TISDIVMDLAA
-185 VLFFHGGT
+185 VLFFHGDT
-193 LEMGV
+193 MEMGI

-211 LTHFRKKDIFLRFQF
+211 LTHFRKKEIFLRFRF
-226 RGLPWEETSA
+226 SGLPWQETSA

-248 LGNTLRC
+248 IGNTLRC
-255 IFMNRMLALIASAA
+255 IFMNRLLAIIATSA

-326 AGIAALIWILAPQ
+326 AGIAALIWIFAPQ
-339 FASLYIKENP
+339 FASLYIKDNP

-371 NLIYLNYFQGI
+371 NLIYLNYFQGV
-382 GKSVLASVS
+382 GKSFLASVS

-398 LLILSAAAMMPVLG
+398 LLILSAAALVPLLG
-412 ADAVWWAYPV
+412 ADAVWWAFPI

-432 IVVAVESRRIRIHRE
+432 IVVAIESRRIKIHRE
-447 GLWNRVLLLPDT
+447 GLWNRVLLLPDS
-459 FDVSDTDKLD
+459 FDVTDNEKLD
-469 VTITMMDDVM
+469 VTITEMDEVM
-479 QLTDAVWNFCDA
+479 QLTDAVWNFCEL
-491 HDCDSTQRNHL
+491 HGCDSAKRNHL
-502 VLSVEEL
+502 ALSVEEL
-509 AGNVIRHGFAD
+509 AGNMIRHGFTD
-520 GKPHCIEVRIL
+520 GKPHCIEARVL
-531 KKPSGYYCRF
+531 KKPNGYYVRF
-541 RDDCLIFDP
+541 RNDCLIFDP
-550 VRQVRLLSDE
+550 VKQVQLLSDE

-570 IATLAKDIQY
+570 IAGLANDIQY
-580 TCVLKLRAQSFDIA
+580 TCVLKLNN
-594 RPGSIL
+594 ILVKI

>member
-1 MNTTSRSIIR
+1 MSTSFQPGHNRSIIR

-16 QLLAFIL
+16 QLLAFIM

-35 GVVIGQFLGVDS
+35 GIVIGQFLGVDS
-47 TAAFGIINP
+47 IAAFGIINP

-68 SAGARNRFTKLLG
+68 SAGARNRFTSLLG
-81 AGKTEQARNVF
+81 AGKTEQARQVF
-92 SLACILSTGIATALM
+92 SLACALSTGFAAALM

-115 PVTRALGASGNT
+115 PVTSALGASRNT
-127 ADLLPQARNYL
+127 AGLLPLARDYL

-152 VLNGFMALDNDR
+152 VLNGFMPLDNDR

-174 TVSDILMDLAA
+174 TVSDIVMDLAA
-185 VLFFHGGT
+185 VLFFHGNT
-193 LEMGV
+193 LEMGI

-226 RGLPWEETSA
+226 RRLPWKETAA
-236 ILGKGMPSGVCR
+236 ILGRGMPSGVCR

-255 IFMNRMLALIASAA
+255 IFMNRMLALIASSA

-326 AGIAALIWILAPQ
+326 AGIAALIWLFAPG
-339 FASLYIKENP
+339 FASLYIKDNP

-366 PINGL
+366 PLNGL

-382 GKSVLASVS
+382 GKSLLASVS
-391 GFVCESG
+391 GFICESD
-398 LLILSAAAMMPVLG
+398 LLILSAAAMMPLLG
-412 ADAVWWAYPV
+412 AEAVWWAFPV

-432 IVVAVESRRIRIHRE
+432 VVVAMESRRIKIHRE
-447 GLWNRVLLLPDT
+447 GLFNRVLLLPDT
-459 FDVSDTDKLD
+459 FDVPDRNKLD
-469 VTITMMDDVM
+469 VTITGMEDVM
-479 QLTDAVWNFCDA
+479 QLTDKVWDFCEL
-491 HDCDSTQRNHL
+491 HSCDSNIKTKL
-502 VLSVEEL
+502 VLSVEEM
-509 AGNVIRHGFAD
+509 AGNAIHHGFAD
-520 GKPHCIEVRIL
+520 GKAHCIEVRIL
-531 KKPSGYYCRF
+531 KKGDGYYARF

-550 VRQVRLLSDE
+550 IRQIKLLSDE
-560 DPTYHIGLRM
+560 DPTHHIGLRM
-570 IATLAKDIQY
+570 ISAIAKDIQY
-580 TCVLKLRAQSFDIA
+580 TCVLKLNN
-594 RPGSIL
+594 ILVKI

>member
-1 MNTTSRSIIR
+1 MNPGTRSIIR

-16 QLLAFIL
+16 QLTAFIL

-28 SVGSMVD
+28 SVGSMID

-47 TAAFGIINP
+47 IAAFGIINP

-68 SAGARNRFTKLLG
+68 SAGARNRFTRLLG

-92 SLACILSTGIATALM
+92 SLACILSTGIAAALM
-107 LFLIIFSG
+107 LFLVIFSG
-115 PVTRALGASGNT
+115 PVTSALGAAGNT
-127 ADLLPQARNYL
+127 ADLLPKARAYL

-152 VLNGFMALDNDR
+152 VLNGFMPLDNDR

-174 TVSDILMDLAA
+174 TVSDIVMDLAA
-185 VLFFHGGT
+185 VLFLHGDT
-193 LEMGV
+193 LEMGI

-211 LTHFRKKDIFLRFQF
+211 LTHFGKKDIFLRFQVK
-226 RGLPWEETSA
+226 GLPWKETCA

-248 LGNTLRC
+248 IGNTLRC
-255 IFMNRMLALIASAA
+255 IFMNRLLAVIAAST

-314 LFTSVQATLVIT
+314 LYTSVQATLVIT
-326 AGIAALIWILAPQ
+326 AGIAGLIWLFAPQ
-339 FASLYIKENP
+339 FASLYIKDNP

-382 GKSVLASVS
+382 GKSFLASVS
-391 GFVCESG
+391 GFICESG
-398 LLILSAAAMMPVLG
+398 LLILSAAALVPVLG
-412 ADAVWWAYPV
+412 ADAVWWAFPV

-432 IVVAVESRRIRIHRE
+432 IVVAIESRRIKIYRE
-447 GLWNRVLLLPDT
+447 GLWNRVLLLPDS
-459 FDVSDTDKLD
+459 FDVTDREKLD
-469 VTITMMDDVM
+469 VTITDMDGVM
-479 QLTDAVWNFCDA
+479 QLADAVWNFCEL
-491 HDCDSTQRNHL
+491 HGCDSATRNHL

-509 AGNVIRHGFAD
+509 AGNMIRYGFTD
-520 GKPHCIEVRIL
+520 GKPHCIEARIL
-531 KKPSGYYCRF
+531 KKPGGYYVRF
-541 RDDCLIFDP
+541 RNDCLIFDP
-550 VRQVRLLSDE
+550 VRQVKLLSDE

-570 IATLAKDIQY
+570 IAGLARDIQY
-580 TCVLKLRAQSFDIA
+580 TCVLKLNN
-594 RPGSIL
+594 ILVKI

>member
-1 MNTTSRSIIR
+1 MNPGTRSIIR

-16 QLLAFIL
+16 QLTAFIL

-28 SVGSMVD
+28 SVGSMID

-47 TAAFGIINP
+47 IAAFGIINP

-68 SAGARNRFTKLLG
+68 SAGARNRFTRLLG

-92 SLACILSTGIATALM
+92 SLACILSTGIAAALM
-107 LFLIIFSG
+107 LFLVIFSG
-115 PVTRALGASGNT
+115 PVTSALGAAGNT
-127 ADLLPQARNYL
+127 ADLLPKARAYL

-152 VLNGFMALDNDR
+152 VLNGFMPLDNDR
-164 NLPVISSIFL
+164 NLPVISSVFL
-174 TVSDILMDLAA
+174 TVSDIVMDLAA
-185 VLFFHGGT
+185 VLFLHGDT
-193 LEMGV
+193 LEMGI

-211 LTHFRKKDIFLRFQF
+211 LTHFGKKDIFLRFQV
-226 RGLPWEETSA
+226 RGLPWKETCA

-248 LGNTLRC
+248 IGNTLRC
-255 IFMNRMLALIASAA
+255 IFMNRLLAVIAAST

-314 LFTSVQATLVIT
+314 LYTSVQATLVIT
-326 AGIAALIWILAPQ
+326 AGIAGLIWLFAPQ
-339 FASLYIKENP
+339 FASLYIKDNP

-382 GKSVLASVS
+382 GKSFLASVS
-391 GFVCESG
+391 GFICESG
-398 LLILSAAAMMPVLG
+398 LLILSAAALVPVLG
-412 ADAVWWAYPV
+412 ADAVWWAFPV

-432 IVVAVESRRIRIHRE
+432 IVVAIESRRIKIYRE
-447 GLWNRVLLLPDT
+447 GLWNRVLLLPDS
-459 FDVSDTDKLD
+459 FDVTDREKLD
-469 VTITMMDDVM
+469 VTITDMDGVM
-479 QLTDAVWNFCDA
+479 QLADAVWNFCEL
-491 HDCDSTQRNHL
+491 HGCDSATRNHL

-509 AGNVIRHGFAD
+509 AGNMIRYGFTD
-520 GKPHCIEVRIL
+520 GKPHCIEARIL
-531 KKPSGYYCRF
+531 KKPGGYYVRF
-541 RDDCLIFDP
+541 RNDCLIFDP
-550 VRQVRLLSDE
+550 VRQVKLLSDE

-570 IATLAKDIQY
+570 IAGLARDIQY
-580 TCVLKLRAQSFDIA
+580 TCVLKLNN
-594 RPGSIL
+594 ILVKI